1 MRDEAGFTLLELLVA
16 LTILA
21 LLVTLLSGGLRFG
34 ARVWEARLG
43 SSDELSAMEAA
54 QGLMRRIIAAAPAST
69 GHGEEATV
77 LFRGAPA
84 SMRFVGPAP
93 ALAMPEGLYEIVLLQ
108 RNGDL
113 VLTWN
118 AFRSDKGAMSIRAG
132 ERVLLSG
139 LSDVQFAY
147 RDNKAR
153 WTSNWSARDAP
164 PTLVRVSFDFA
175 NGGRQW
181 PDLLVAPPVTAAGI
195 HVAAPAGAAAEE

>member
-1 MRDEAGFTLLELLVA
+1 MRDDAGFTLLELLVV

-34 ARVWEARLG
+34 SRVWEAGLG

-77 LFRGAPA
+77 LFRGAST

-93 ALAMPEGLYEIVLLQ
+93 ALAMPEGLYEILLLQ

-118 AFRSDKGAMSIRAG
+118 AFRSDKGALSTQVG

-139 LSDVQFAY
+139 LRDVRFAY
-147 RDNKAR
+147 RDSKAR
-153 WTSNWSARDAP
+153 WTNNWSARDAA
-164 PTLVRVSFDFA
+164 PTLVRVSLGFA
-175 NGGRQW
+175 SGGPQW
-181 PDLLVAPPVTAAGI
+181 PDLLVAPQVTAAGI
-195 HVAAPAGAAAEE
+195 HVAPPAGGAPEE